1 MLDCALNYTSKWQ
14 QCNFSISTGSLEMNH
29 KNFEKAKIMVKT
41 NLIQL
46 LPSFPITRVTKIVL
60 KLSLPWVIT
69 LPSKWEN
76 LSLCSTKLMH
86 FCEKTTTCVG
96 LQVEQIFFV
105 NISYTYFSI
114 LGMGFAVYFL
124 FYFRKFKPFVVKNF
138 EIIFVALYF
147 YLYKLKKCVSD
158 F

>member
-46 LPSFPITRVTKIVL
+46 LHSFPITRVTKIVL
-60 KLSLPWVIT
+60 KLSLPWVIM

-105 NISYTYFSI
+105 NISYTYIFNFGHGFCSLFSVLI
-114 LGMGFAVYFL
+114 PKIQAFCGKKFWNNFCCIVLL
-124 FYFRKFKPFVVKNF
+124 FV
-138 EIIFVALYF
+138 
-147 YLYKLKKCVSD
+147 
-158 F
+158 

>member
-46 LPSFPITRVTKIVL
+46 LLSFPITRVTKIVL
-60 KLSLPWVIT
+60 KLSIPWVIM

-105 NISYTYFSI
+105 NISYTYFFNF
-114 LGMGFAVYFL
+114 GHGFCSL
-124 FYFRKFKPFVVKNF
+124 FSVLIPKIQAFCGKKFWNNFCCIVLLFV
-138 EIIFVALYF
+138 
-147 YLYKLKKCVSD
+147 
-158 F
+158 

>member
-46 LPSFPITRVTKIVL
+46 LHSFPITRVTKIVL
-60 KLSLPWVIT
+60 KLSLPWVIM

-76 LSLCSTKLMH
+76 LFYKVNAFLRKNYHLCWTAGRANILCKYIIY
-86 FCEKTTTCVG
+86 
-96 LQVEQIFFV
+96 IFFQFWAWV
-105 NISYTYFSI
+105 LQFIFYVISEKSSF
-114 LGMGFAVYFL
+114 
-124 FYFRKFKPFVVKNF
+124 
-138 EIIFVALYF
+138 
-147 YLYKLKKCVSD
+147 
-158 F
+158 